1 MSDKL
6 LTWIENHKNDDGA
19 LVQFI
24 RLGYSIGQ
32 KSYVHT
38 TISALLGILA
48 PILYEKGKMM
58 LFILFLILI
67 ILDGIYAYICNA
79 YSKEAYKK
87 RKFAHEILSNQS
99 SLLKSITVEIEN
111 NNNWKSKIFKTV
123 ADLVCEKIYQNF
135 KEIFRCDT
143 RVSVEYVFNK
153 NFKNVK
159 SEKHIKMVSRRSGK
173 RSTVRKSVELEKKR
187 KYYAYKIF
195 LNEEDGVNI
204 LDTTELND
212 KDIWYKNPMHTTD
225 VKTYIGIA
233 VKAYDKN
240 DLKFILQIDFLDTFA
255 INGHNSKADIRN
267 FVENY
272 LTPYINLIH
281 VSYLLNLNNKKEIPE
296 V

>member
-1 MSDKL
+1 MSNKL
-6 LTWIENHKNDDGA
+6 LTWAGNYKDDDGA

-24 RLGYSIGQ
+24 RFGYSIGQ

-38 TISALLGILA
+38 IISALLGIIA
-48 PILYEKGKMM
+48 PILYEKRKMIF
-58 LFILFLILI
+58 FILSLILI
-67 ILDGIYAYICNA
+67 ILDGVYAYICNE

-87 RKFAHEILSNQS
+87 RKFAHEILLNQS

-111 NNNWKSKIFKTV
+111 NDSWKGKIFKTV
-123 ADLVCEKIYQNF
+123 SDLVCEKIYQSF
-135 KEIFRCDT
+135 KEIFRCNT

-153 NFKNVK
+153 NFKNAK
-159 SEKHIKMVSRRSGK
+159 SEKHIKMVTRRSGK
-173 RSTVRKSVELEKKR
+173 RSIVRKSVQFEKKR

-195 LNEEDGVNI
+195 LNEQDGVNV
-204 LDTTELND
+204 LDEKEIND
-212 KDIWYKNPMHTTD
+212 KDIWYKNPVHTTD

-240 DLKFILQIDFLDTFA
+240 DLKFILQIDFLEKFDFD
-255 INGHNSKADIRN
+255 GHNSKTDIRN